1 MEAVG
6 VQDIPV
12 DLIDPESTINVRR
25 TGVDEN
31 VEKVKKSI
39 EENGY
44 WPEMAIVVRPH
55 PVEASPY
62 EYEHVTGQCRFKAC
76 ILLGMATI
84 PSFVLELSDED
95 AIQRSWLENEAR
107 GDLSYSDRAYWVER
121 IYKRYAGEGHT
132 SSEALEKAAKY
143 LGVGIPTVMRYYALV
158 VLPDDVKQMVDQGIV
173 SNTHAVAVVQN
184 TYDGARPK
192 ESQDRMRDRV
202 DWLNS
207 LDKESR
213 EYGLTAL
220 KDLGHGAS
228 LEQLHSRVGEEAAK
242 AGLVVSV
249 NLTTQVHGDLLNWGK
264 NLGLYD
270 EAVIVNHMISVALR
284 SKH

>member
-1 MEAVG
+1 MDTVG

-12 DLIDPESTINVRR
+12 DRIDPESTINVRR
-25 TGVDEN
+25 TGVEEN

-39 EENGY
+39 EEHGY

-55 PVEASPY
+55 PSADSQY
-62 EYEHVTGQCRFKAC
+62 DYEHVTGQCRFKAC
-76 ILLGMATI
+76 VQLGMSTI
-84 PSFVLELSDED
+84 RGFILELSDEE

-121 IYKRYAGEGHT
+121 IYKKYAGDGHT
-132 SSEALEKAAKY
+132 SGEALAKAANY
-143 LGVGIPTVMRYYALV
+143 LGVGIPTAMRYYALV

-173 SNTHAVAVVQN
+173 SNSNAVDVVRN
-184 TYDGARPK
+184 TYDAARPE
-192 ESQDRMRDRV
+192 ESQDKMRDRV
-202 DWLNS
+202 NWLNG

-213 EYGLTAL
+213 EYGLDAL

-228 LEQLHSRVGEEAAK
+228 LEQLNARVDEAASK

-249 NLTTQVHGDLLNWGK
+249 SLTTQVHDDLLNWGK
-264 NLGLYD
+264 RRGLY
-270 EAVIVNHMISVALR
+270 EETVIVNHMISVALR
-284 SKH
+284 EQ